1 MNFRTEIPVLPCDFK
16 ISHDCKIAMQ
26 GSCFAENMAAKFLNA
41 GFSIDLN
48 PFGIAYNPFSLSQN
62 LNRLLDNRPYAV
74 DELFKDNDI
83 YHSFSHHSRFSGI
96 DPDEVLTKINAR
108 MEQSLNFLRTA
119 GLLVI
124 TFGTAFVYR
133 LQSTGAVVSNCHKLP
148 ARIFSYKRLAIDE
161 IVREWNNLI
170 VRLQLFNSSLR
181 ILFTVS
187 PIRHWKDGAHENQL
201 SKSILLLSVDELL
214 RNHSRCF
221 YFPAYEIVLDEL
233 RDYRFYSEDMFHP
246 SSQTIDYIWEKFTT
260 AWFDDE
266 TLKKAHEFER
276 IQQALNHIPLHPE
289 SEAYRKFKEKTLNFA
304 DINCSAQM
312 KKNGN

>member
-41 GFSIDLN
+41 GFSVDLN

-62 LNRLLDNRPYAV
+62 LNRLLDNRPYVV
-74 DELFKDNDI
+74 DELFKDKDI
-83 YHSFSHHSRFSGI
+83 YHSFSHHSRFSGT
-96 DPDEVLTKINAR
+96 DPNEVLTKINAR
-108 MEQSLNFLRTA
+108 MEQSLHFLRTA
-119 GLLVI
+119 GLLII

-133 LQSTGAVVSNCHKLP
+133 LQSTRSVVSNCHKLP
-148 ARIFSYKRLAIDE
+148 AGFFSYKRLTIDE

-170 VRLQLFNSSLR
+170 VSLQLFNPSLR

-246 SSQTIDYIWEKFTT
+246 SSQTIDYVWEKFTA
-260 AWFDDE
+260 AWFDAE
-266 TLKKAHEFER
+266 TLKKAHEFEK
-276 IQQALNHIPLHPE
+276 IQQALNHIPLHLE
-289 SEAYRKFKEKTLNFA
+289 SEAYRQFKEKILKN
-304 DINCSAQM
+304 ICSI
-312 KKNGN
+312 